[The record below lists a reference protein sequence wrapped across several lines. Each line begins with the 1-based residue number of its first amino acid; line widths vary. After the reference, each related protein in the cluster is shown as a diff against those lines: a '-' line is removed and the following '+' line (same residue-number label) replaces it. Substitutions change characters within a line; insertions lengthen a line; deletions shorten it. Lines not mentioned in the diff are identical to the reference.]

1 MSNYY
6 HINWLRLIK
15 NLLPICLR
23 KNFIVKWLRILVS
36 PIVWLYELFKA
47 YRLKCLYEAQ
57 HNCQIIYLEAILN
70 DAFDSVQR
78 RIRIKNAV
86 FKQPIFFYDPLD
98 ERDVYF
104 YSPANDQPVWLYYPE
119 QFEGD
124 GCDFYVFIPPDVEL
138 NESLRPA
145 LEIQISG
152 LIDFYK
158 LYSKN
163 YRILWEQLSE

>member
-1 MSNYY
+1 MSNVYF
-6 HINWLRLIK
+6 INWIRLV
-15 NLLPICLR
+15 
-23 KNFIVKWLRILVS
+23 KNFLFIQIRKSFLVKWLRILVT
-36 PIVWLYELFKA
+36 PIEWIYNAFLAF
-47 YRLKCLYEAQ
+47 RLDCLYKAN
-57 HNCQIIYLEAILN
+57 HNCQIIYLEAVLN
-70 DAFDSVQR
+70 DAFDTIQR
-78 RIRIKNAV
+78 RIRVKNAV
-86 FKQPIFFYDPLD
+86 FKQSVFFYDPLD
-98 ERDVYF
+98 EKDVYL
-104 YSPANDQPVWLYYPE
+104 YNPANDQPVWLYYPE

-163 YRILWEQLSE
+163 YRILWEQLSD